1 MMPSSHS
8 RLKNSPISIHMTRG
22 TFNSGTSFINL
33 CIRLAILLTLLN
45 QASLVSS
52 NETNNP
58 VTLEH
63 VTKITSERLAKL
75 KRFALYYPAR
85 LPPEKCSTTKF
96 ITLGAETYGNC

>member
-8 RLKNSPISIHMTRG
+8 RLKSPPILIYMTKG
-22 TFNSGTSFINL
+22 TFNSSTSFIDL

-52 NETNNP
+52 SETNSP

-63 VTKITSERLAKL
+63 VTKITSQRLAKL

-85 LPPEKCSTTKF
+85 LQPEKCSTTKF
-96 ITLGAETYGNC
+96 ITLGLETYGNC